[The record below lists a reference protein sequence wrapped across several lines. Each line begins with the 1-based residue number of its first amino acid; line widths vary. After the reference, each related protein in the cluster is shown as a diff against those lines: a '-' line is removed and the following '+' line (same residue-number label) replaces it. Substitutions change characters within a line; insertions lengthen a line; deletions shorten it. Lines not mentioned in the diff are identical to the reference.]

1 MLSTR
6 SPLAGM
12 PAALT
17 PYDAGMAA
25 VGNLQTPGWSGLR
38 ELSASADP
46 IELPLVTGAGRSGT
60 HSVAE
65 YLNHEASTPAVRE
78 RYTHATCHVACPTHP
93 YSSHGTQVHE
103 GARLDHVS
111 VGWNFAGAGAQPQ
124 GSFPMEKPRDEQM
137 KRRGVVFQPVVHL
150 VREPLSSIH
159 ALAGCLCPGNAMAN
173 RRLAYLD
180 NASYEYASRCLDNN
194 TWLNAVLRRA
204 QPSRLAM
211 ATAYWVS
218 WNKLAASNA
227 RARHHLETLD
237 GNQLVA
243 DLGRSAGGRRLPA
256 FDVHKSSVPHTG
268 GRLSCVRC
276 GGKSARSWP
285 MSALSLLWSLVT
297 RTRTPLDTTTHS
309 CGRLGASRST
319 QPCTATREYG
329 RQSRRRSSRQLCGP
343 SGLSLLHFKAG
354 IMILCEVQLLEA

>member
-1 MLSTR
+1 MLHVPPT
-6 SPLAGM
+6 
-12 PAALT
+12 LT
-17 PYDAGMAA
+17 
-25 VGNLQTPGWSGLR
+25 
-38 ELSASADP
+38 
-46 IELPLVTGAGRSGT
+46 
-60 HSVAE
+60 
-65 YLNHEASTPAVRE
+65 
-78 RYTHATCHVACPTHP
+78 
-93 YSSHGTQVHE
+93 SSHGTQVHE

-124 GSFPMEKPRDEQM
+124 GSFPMEKPRDEQL
-137 KRRGVVFQPVVHL
+137 KRRGVVFRPVVHL

-173 RRLAYLD
+173 KRLAYLD
-180 NASYEYASRCLDNN
+180 NASYEYASRCLDDN

-227 RARHHLETLD
+227 QARHHLETLD

-268 GRLSCVRC
+268 GRLSWRSLRREVGEKLADECFELAVELGYTYTYSTRHDDAQLWKIGGVAINTTVYGDKGIWTTVSTALQPPVVR
-276 GGKSARSWP
+276 SQ
-285 MSALSLLWSLVT
+285 WS
-297 RTRTPLDTTTHS
+297 
-309 CGRLGASRST
+309 
-319 QPCTATREYG
+319 
-329 RQSRRRSSRQLCGP
+329 
-343 SGLSLLHFKAG
+343 
-354 IMILCEVQLLEA
+354 